1 MDRPSTRPRATHIEI
16 IINIKKNKLIKHK
29 KLTHPKQNRG
39 TTQLEAHN
47 ASRHI
52 TTHTN
57 TLLRSAQSTLQGTH
71 TTVERT
77 AKKRGS
83 APKSTHHDILR
94 HTPQH
99 IEIQQNTQNTKTQV
113 SAQQSTPHQPQH
125 TSNHTHDIPRQTPPR
140 INHDN
145 HDKHHRINHNT
156 LITRTRR
163 ARIYAGA

>member
-16 IINIKKNKLIKHK
+16 IINIKKNKFIKHK

-77 AKKRGS
+77 AKKRAS

-99 IEIQQNTQNTKTQV
+99 IEIQQNTQNTRKRTTNYT
-113 SAQQSTPHQPQH
+113 ASTTPHSKPHTRHTTTNTTPHQPRQTPPHQPQH
-125 TSNHTHDIPRQTPPR
+125 ADNSN
-140 INHDN
+140 
-145 HDKHHRINHNT
+145 
-156 LITRTRR
+156 
-163 ARIYAGA
+163 